1 MKRKILMSLL
11 AASLFIGC
19 ANKKHPIVEVP
30 VVEKEEVVVPV
41 QNVEKETQ
49 EEVVIVK
56 KKEKK
61 IPSTSYK
68 VIPKK
73 IETFTYNKLSKDGIV
88 DDSKLKNSSYLSDDS
103 IRIEKIFNSK
113 SGARYGKVA
122 GKKILVSM
130 DDLAK
135 K

>member
-1 MKRKILMSLL
+1 MVQLRSILKPADNCGARSVQVIHIYKGFFHKKGTIGDVVL
-11 AASLFIGC
+11 A
-19 ANKKHPIVEVP
+19 
-30 VVEKEEVVVPV
+30 VVKEAMP
-41 QNVEKETQ
+41 NGL
-49 EEVVIVK
+49 VK

-68 VIPKK
+68 IIPKK
-73 IETFTYNKLSKDGIV
+73 IETFTYNKLSKDGVV
-88 DDSKLKNSSYLSDDS
+88 DDSMLKNSAYLSDSS

-122 GKKILVSM
+122 GKKLLVSM

>member
-1 MKRKILMSLL
+1 MKKKILISLL
-11 AASLFIGC
+11 TASLFVGC
-19 ANKKHPIVEVP
+19 TTNKQAVVEIP

-41 QNVEKETQ
+41 PIVEKETK
-49 EEVVIVK
+49 EEVVVVK

-68 VIPKK
+68 IIPKK
-73 IETFTYNKLSKDGIV
+73 IETFTYNKLSKDGVV
-88 DDSKLKNSSYLSDDS
+88 DDSMLKNSAYLSDSS